1 MAVGKLAEKILAA
14 MEVEGKNN
22 RKVDKNAT
30 DNATK
35 GRKGQ
40 ILYIDPAVW
49 TKTILDLFPSLDP
62 AAIKEIWQGY
72 DNYWKDLKRVKDLPI
87 ARVKELKAERARLW
101 KKGLIPQGQGY
112 LVLTY
117 DQVRKQKNKDGE
129 LGRLIKP
136 RLKKGGA
143 GRKDTNAL
151 KRLGGKD
158 YSKEGGGDLAG
169 AQAGHQQSVGA
180 GGRDSKTG
188 KKERGVGGAAAKVLN
203 AERIVAQSKTAL
215 KQTRFEKAVTTY
227 KNTLNLTIK
236 HDQVWTKDGKL
247 RKSYVPVLSWQES
260 VENQRLKSTEEA
272 AYKAFVKEMEDL
284 ARMPGSTP
292 MDEALAKTTLHR
304 LSPKNSKGKGHKR
317 TSKGDKA
324 SQIKEKSTGK
334 ARRNKKLK
342 STTSLIRDSGVGVAS
357 IKSLA
362 SRKNKQ
368 APSKVSP
375 FSYMAMINKKLPETV
390 RKNMGDPGLQNR
402 TGRFANSVKVQD
414 VNMTQQ
420 GHPSFG
426 YTYAKNPYQIFE
438 VGDGSAPWANSQ
450 RDPRKLIDR
459 SIREVAAEL
468 AIGRFYTRRL

>member
-1 MAVGKLAEKILAA
+1 

-22 RKVDKNAT
+22 RKVDANAT

-49 TKTILDLFPSLDP
+49 TKTILDLFPSLDST
-62 AAIKEIWQGY
+62 AIKEIWQGY
-72 DNYWKDLKRVKDLPI
+72 DNYWKNLKRVKDLPI
-87 ARVKELKAERARLW
+87 ARIKELRAERARLW

-136 RLKKGGA
+136 RLKNEGA
-143 GRKDTNAL
+143 GIQDTNAL
-151 KRLGGKD
+151 KRLGGYD
-158 YSKEGGGDLAG
+158 YSKQGGGELAG
-169 AQAGHQQSVGA
+169 GQAGHQQSVGA

-203 AERIVAQSKTAL
+203 AERIIAQSKTAL
-215 KQTRFEKAVTTY
+215 KDTRFEKAVTTY
-227 KNTLNLTIK
+227 KNTLNLTIT

-247 RKSYVPVLSWQES
+247 RKKYVPVLSWQES
-260 VENQRLKSTEEA
+260 VENQRLKIMEEA
-272 AYKAFVKEMEDL
+272 AYKAFVKEMEEL

-304 LSPKNSKGKGHKR
+304 LSPKKTKGKGHTTKI
-317 TSKGDKA
+317 KGSRA
-324 SQIKEKSTGK
+324 SEIKEKSVGT
-334 ARRNKKLK
+334 AKKRTK
-342 STTSLIRDSGVGVAS
+342 TKTTTSIIRDSGVDVSS
-357 IKSLA
+357 IKQLTRRSP
-362 SRKNKQ
+362 RQ
-368 APSKVSP
+368 GPKVSP
-375 FSYMAMINKKLPETV
+375 FSYMAMINKRLPQTV
-390 RKNMGDPGLQNR
+390 RKNMGAPALENR
-402 TGRFANSVKVQD
+402 SGAFASSVTLKD
-414 VNMTQQ
+414 VNVTAQ
-420 GHPSFG
+420 GFPSFG
-426 YTYAKNPYQIFE
+426 YTYAKNPYQVFE
-438 VGDGSAPWANSQ
+438 VGTGSAPWSNAQ